1 MIDHA
6 PQDVHFAMCTT
17 SRQGTVTIPSL
28 PLDNG
33 ETLIDVVVAFESWGT
48 LSPVAD
54 NAILLCHALT
64 GSAHAYDPAAPDD
77 PRVGWWNPLIGPG
90 RPFDTDRY
98 CVICTNVVGGCYGS
112 TGPASP
118 HPVDGEPYRLRFPLI
133 AIGDMV
139 RAQRLCLEAIGVSR
153 LAAVA
158 GGSLGGLQALEWAVA
173 YPDAVALALIIAA
186 APRLSAQGLAIDD
199 IARQAIMADPAWNGG
214 DYALGAGPT
223 VGLRLARM
231 LAMLTYTTAPALD
244 ARFGRRAATHESNL
258 PQFGPRRDIETY
270 MHHQGEKLVDRFD
283 ANAYLYLTQ
292 AMDAYD
298 VALGPDRG
306 SDVAAFERIRAA
318 VVTVGIDSDWLY
330 PAAQVRALAES
341 IAAVGGNAQ
350 YAEIHSLNGHDAF
363 LQEWKQLERIVRDAL
378 VAQPPHATLG
388 ER

>member
-118 HPVDGEPYRLRFPLI
+118 RTPTIAGTVPSQNTNITSAPAPGEPV
-133 AIGDMV
+133 A
-139 RAQRLCLEAIGVSR
+139 
-153 LAAVA
+153 AAVSANAHNQPQGSSPVMMPSNHIMRA
-158 GGSLGGLQALEWAVA
+158 GLRALRVRIWTSALLNAVA
-173 YPDAVALALIIAA
+173 VE
-186 APRLSAQGLAIDD
+186 
-199 IARQAIMADPAWNGG
+199 
-214 DYALGAGPT
+214 
-223 VGLRLARM
+223 
-231 LAMLTYTTAPALD
+231 
-244 ARFGRRAATHESNL
+244 RA
-258 PQFGPRRDIETY
+258 
-270 MHHQGEKLVDRFD
+270 
-283 ANAYLYLTQ
+283 
-292 AMDAYD
+292 
-298 VALGPDRG
+298 
-306 SDVAAFERIRAA
+306 
-318 VVTVGIDSDWLY
+318 
-330 PAAQVRALAES
+330 
-341 IAAVGGNAQ
+341 
-350 YAEIHSLNGHDAF
+350 
-363 LQEWKQLERIVRDAL
+363 
-378 VAQPPHATLG
+378 
-388 ER
+388 